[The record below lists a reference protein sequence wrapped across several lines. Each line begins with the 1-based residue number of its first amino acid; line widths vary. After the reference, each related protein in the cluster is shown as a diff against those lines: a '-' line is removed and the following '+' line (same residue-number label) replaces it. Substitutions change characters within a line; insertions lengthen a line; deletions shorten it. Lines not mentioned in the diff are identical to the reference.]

1 MWPTFI
7 VIMGGGAAWI
17 FYEQAGARI
26 VECEGIKK
34 KIPTRQV
41 AMDQTIFNMQTRQVY
56 LKVFLVV
63 DLLIL
68 LGLWVAN
75 LWE

>member
-1 MWPTFI
+1 
-7 VIMGGGAAWI
+7 MGGGAAWI

-41 AMDQTIFNMQTRQVY
+41 AMDQTIFDMHTRRAR
-56 LKVFLVV
+56 LKIFLVV
-63 DLLIL
+63 DLLAL
-68 LGLWVAN
+68 LGLWVAS